1 MKCEG
6 DHVHESDVEALPL
19 TLPDTDSGPPSKSEP
34 DSEFKNQYRAS
45 EPVRVNSADFGPDFE
60 ISKGQL
66 IHML

>member
-6 DHVHESDVEALPL
+6 DHVHESDDEALPP

-34 DSEFKNQYRAS
+34 DSDFKNQYRAS
-45 EPVRVNSADFGPDFE
+45 EPARVSSADFGPDFE